1 MGTAYGIYPCGSALV
16 MGKIDG
22 ETFLGRLLIFFFG
35 GAGKGKRNSRVRNA
49 ETMRRCFAGR
59 SEFRTSLCLC
69 YILYIA
75 QWFFFATTCLQ
86 TIAKGVLDP
95 RFPWVDTFAVR
106 LRQSVDL
113 VHALKTVKG
122 LLLLVP
128 PRTPR
133 SSGYDFYAHVVY
145 VVICNWSSEETMCAV
160 VVNKTSCKDRN
171 HRILLGVIT
180 PHQDFFFF
188 LRKS

>member
-1 MGTAYGIYPCGSALV
+1 MQRSAALDSRMGTAYGIYPCGSALV

-35 GAGKGKRNSRVRNA
+35 GAGEGKRNSRARNA

-59 SEFRTSLCLC
+59 CEFRTAPVYVIY
-69 YILYIA
+69 YILRSGS
-75 QWFFFATTCLQ
+75 FAASCLQ
-86 TIAKGVLDP
+86 DIAKGVLDP
-95 RFPWVDTFAVR
+95 RLPWADTFAVR
-106 LRQSVDL
+106 LRQPVDL

-133 SSGYDFYAHVVY
+133 SSEFEFSTCGVCCY
-145 VVICNWSSEETMCAV
+145 VLYVS
-160 VVNKTSCKDRN
+160 
-171 HRILLGVIT
+171 
-180 PHQDFFFF
+180 
-188 LRKS
+188 